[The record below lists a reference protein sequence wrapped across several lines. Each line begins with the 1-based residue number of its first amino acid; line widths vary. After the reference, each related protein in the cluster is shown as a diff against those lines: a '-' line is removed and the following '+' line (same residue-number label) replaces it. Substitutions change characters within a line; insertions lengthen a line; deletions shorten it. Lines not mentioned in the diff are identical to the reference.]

1 MTSTEISGTEI
12 TDVAAKLEGF
22 DALTDR
28 EREVLTAVF
37 TLAGQA
43 AQDHADDVAGFMPT
57 AVESSLR
64 LNLSN
69 LPGGLVPAV
78 RTAGLPAVQVG
89 QFAAGFKAGFCDG
102 SV

>member
-1 MTSTEISGTEI
+1 MTADITGTEI
-12 TDVAAKLEGF
+12 ADVAARLEGF
-22 DALTDR
+22 DGLSDR

-57 AVESSLR
+57 AVESSLK
-64 LNLSN
+64 LNVSK
-69 LPGGLVPAV
+69 LPGALSGLQGLA
-78 RTAGLPAVQVG
+78 LPAVQTG
-89 QFAAGFKAGFCDG
+89 QFAAGFRAGFCDG